1 MRIAILCVA
10 VLAFACGSKSS
21 EQQAKEDM
29 EKQAAA
35 HPDPETPK
43 PPPPTKGPPPPVA
56 APKAE
61 EPPPPDPTNQADLEK
76 AFKTAMNAQ
85 KDKDVLH
92 YCELMKF
99 DDKSFQATFGCTLS
113 ACRTKNADLANKYV
127 AMLPKTK
134 DGTALR
140 LQAVK
145 VCTSLGVSLN

>member
-10 VLAFACGSKSS
+10 VLFACNKGS
-21 EQQAKEDM
+21 EDQAKEDM

-35 HPDPETPK
+35 HPDPEAPK
-43 PPPPTKGPPPPVA
+43 PPPPTKPAAAPV

-61 EPPPPDPTNQADLEK
+61 EPLPPDPTNQADIEK
-76 AFKTAMNAQ
+76 LFKAAMNAQ

-113 ACRTKNADLANKYV
+113 ACRTKQADLANKYI

-145 VCTSLGVSLN
+145 VCTSMGVSIN

>member
-10 VLAFACGSKSS
+10 VLFACGKSS
-21 EQQAKEDM
+21 QDQAKEDM

-35 HPDPETPK
+35 HPDLDTPRP
-43 PPPPTKGPPPPVA
+43 PPPPTKGPPPAA

-61 EPPPPDPTNQADLEK
+61 EPPPPDPTNAADLDK

-99 DDKSFQATFGCTLS
+99 DDKSMQASFGCTLS
-113 ACRTKNADLANKYV
+113 ACRTKNSDLANKYV
-127 AMLPKTK
+127 ATLPKTK
-134 DGTALR
+134 DGTALH

-145 VCTSLGVSLN
+145 VCTSLGVSIN